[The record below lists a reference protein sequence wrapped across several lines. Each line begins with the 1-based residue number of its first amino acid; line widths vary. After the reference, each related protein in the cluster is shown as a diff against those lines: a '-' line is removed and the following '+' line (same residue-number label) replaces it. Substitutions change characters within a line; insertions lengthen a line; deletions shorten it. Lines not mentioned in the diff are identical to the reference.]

1 LIEGNYEDK
10 KYYGKDPIKKLL
22 NDPEKREKI
31 FKFLFILNIW
41 VWLMM
46 FLGAVIFIILMIKYY
61 W

>member
-1 LIEGNYEDK
+1 MKRK

-22 NDPEKREKI
+22 NDPDKREKI

-41 VWLMM
+41 VWLAV
-46 FLGAVIFIILMIKYY
+46 FIGAVIFIILMIKYY

>member
-1 LIEGNYEDK
+1 MKTK
-10 KYYGKDPIKKLL
+10 KYYGRDPIKKLL